1 MSNYGPRLPLHLQN
15 PDVAK
20 AAKNEASP
28 SYESFRPN
36 IDPNRQG
43 QYRADM
49 QQHQATVQDQYRIR
63 RYPNGQ
69 LAYDW
74 VAQQVVDAIRAL
86 GFNGTTG
93 DPNHGSASLTP
104 IQCALLT
111 VVFPAKYRETE
122 PMQAEILTQLSDSE
136 KDAVA
141 LLVAQQLESEGNWN
155 AGFGGGSNPGT
166 KQRDVGG

>member
-1 MSNYGPRLPLHLQN
+1 MSNYGPRFPLHLQSKEFS
-15 PDVAK
+15 K

-28 SYESFRPN
+28 SYETFKPN
-36 IDPNRQG
+36 ITHPSG
-43 QYRADM
+43 QYGSHM
-49 QQHQATVQDQYRIR
+49 QENRATVQDQYRMR

-74 VAQQVVDAIRAL
+74 AAQQIVDAIRAI

-93 DPNHGSASLTP
+93 DPNTGSASLTP
-104 IQCALLT
+104 IQVALLT

-136 KDAVA
+136 KEA
-141 LLVAQQLESEGNWN
+141 LAMLVAQQLESEGNWN

>member
-1 MSNYGPRLPLHLQN
+1 MSNYGPRFPLHLQS
-15 PDVAK
+15 PDIAK

-36 IDPNRQG
+36 ITHPSG
-43 QYRADM
+43 QYGKDM
-49 QQHQATVQDQYRIR
+49 TENRATVQDQYRIR

-74 VAQQVVDAIRAL
+74 VAQQIVDAIRAL

-93 DPNHGSASLTP
+93 DPNHGSAALTP

-111 VVFPAKYRETE
+111 VVFPMKYRKTE

-136 KDAVA
+136 KEAVA
-141 LLVAQQLESEGNWN
+141 LLVEQQLASQENWN